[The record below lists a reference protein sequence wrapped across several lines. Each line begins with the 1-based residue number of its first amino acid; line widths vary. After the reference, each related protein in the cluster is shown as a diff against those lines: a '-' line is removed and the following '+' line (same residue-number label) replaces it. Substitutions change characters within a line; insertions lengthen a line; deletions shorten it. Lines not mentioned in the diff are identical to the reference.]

1 MLKQELGDRDKK
13 RKASVPLDSESR
25 RLASP
30 VRYLIQ
36 GKYMIAKML
45 EHWAKNTPE
54 KTALQV
60 KSIEGYKRISYLD
73 LWNLCLKVASQLR
86 SHGIDAGDHVALYGE
101 NSPYWAVSYIAIH
114 LLGGVVVPLDE
125 QLSAEAVL
133 HLLRFSDTSAV
144 IADENHF
151 RQLEPLIYNSD
162 SKFKQFSIESICGT
176 EQVTNGFKLR
186 EQTPD
191 DLMSIIFT
199 SGTTGTPKGVQ
210 LTCGNIMSNVEAVL
224 SQIKVSTKDN
234 ILNILPL
241 HHGFSCTAGLLTP
254 LTAGATVTFSHSLKS
269 TDLLSTMRETG
280 ITIFPGVPKLF
291 TLLDREIFRKVDS
304 LNLGPRMLFWVFYTL
319 SKWVREATRVRIGRL
334 LFKKIHSPFGDEFRF
349 FVSGGAKLDPEVSKR
364 FLNLGFLILE
374 GYGLTETSPVISMT
388 PPGRPKPGT
397 AGKPIPAV
405 EVRVDS
411 PGTEGI
417 GEICVRG
424 PNIMK
429 GYYKNEVATKESIRD
444 GWFHTGDLGMIDS
457 EGNIII
463 TGRAKEV
470 IVLPSGKNIY
480 PEDVEKHYENTP
492 LVKELCVLPSFGD
505 DASIKGLRMV
515 IVPDLKELSERGV
528 FNTRERIGSAVKLIG
543 ASLPSYM
550 RITELVLFYHELPRT
565 RLGKLRRSEI
575 ERLIKEQKS
584 ASPEERQAALSPED
598 KALIEAPPSVRFLK
612 RLQEIADVKG
622 PFSPSQDLLIDLG
635 LDSLTLVEIT
645 VLLEKEFGLYLK
657 EEEYSSIHTVGDI
670 LKRIKDASAK
680 SEGEEHELS
689 LKTLIEQPAEV
700 PLREVF
706 NLRRGLIKRLIMRII
721 RAVVFKIV
729 TVAFR
734 LKVEGVDKIPK
745 AGAVLL
751 CPNHQSYIDP
761 LLIFA
766 IVPGWLL
773 DRLMFVAF
781 GEFFRRAPLSWILR
795 PLRVVTTGTAR
806 TLGESLKLS
815 FEGLKSGMAVCIF
828 PEGGRTT
835 TGEIMQPRP
844 GPGILSVE
852 TKSQIVPIL
861 IQGAIDTLS
870 PIHPEFRFAKVSITV
885 GDPINPPEEGSR
897 SKELY
902 QEMVDKWKE
911 SLLELQTGR
920 IGN

>member
-1 MLKQELGDRDKK
+1 
-13 RKASVPLDSESR
+13 
-25 RLASP
+25 
-30 VRYLIQ
+30 
-36 GKYMIAKML
+36 MISTKL
-45 EHWAKNTPE
+45 EHWAKNAPE

-60 KSIEGYKRISYLD
+60 KSIEGYERISYLE

-86 SHGIDAGDHVALYGE
+86 SYGINVGDHVALYGE
-101 NSPYWAVSYIAIH
+101 NSPCWAVSYIAIH

-144 IADENHF
+144 IADENHC
-151 RQLEPLIYNSD
+151 RQLEPLIYDSD
-162 SKFKQFSIESICGT
+162 SKIKQFSIESVCGT
-176 EQVTNGFKLR
+176 EQVPNGFKPR

-254 LTAGATVTFSHSLKS
+254 LFAGATITFSRSLKS
-269 TDLLSTMRETG
+269 ADLLSTMRDTG

-291 TLLDREIFRKVDS
+291 TLLDRGIFKKVDS
-304 LNLGPRMLFWVFYTL
+304 LSLVPRMLFWVFYTL
-319 SKWVREATRVRIGRL
+319 SKWVREATGVRIGRL
-334 LFKKIHSPFGDEFRF
+334 LFRKIHRPFGDKLRF
-349 FVSGGAKLDPEVSKR
+349 FVSGGAKLDPEVSLR
-364 FLNLGFLILE
+364 FLNLGFLLLE
-374 GYGLTETSPVISMT
+374 GYGLTETSPVISIT
-388 PPGRPKPGT
+388 PPEYLKPGT
-397 AGKPIPAV
+397 AGKAIPAV

-411 PGTEGI
+411 PDTEGI

-429 GYYKNEVATKESIRD
+429 GYYKNDVATQEVLRD
-444 GWFHTGDLGMIDS
+444 GWFHTGDLGMVDS
-457 EGNIII
+457 ERNIVI

-480 PEDVEKHYENTP
+480 PEEVEKLYDNTP
-492 LVKELCVLPSFGD
+492 LARELCVLPSYAD
-505 DASIKGLRMV
+505 DNTVKGLRMV
-515 IVPDLKELSERGV
+515 VVPDLAELSERGV
-528 FNTRERIGSAVKLIG
+528 FNTRERVGSAIKLVG

-550 RITELVLFYHELPRT
+550 RITELVLFYGELPRT

-584 ASPEERQAALSPED
+584 ASPEEQQGALSPED

-635 LDSLTLVEIT
+635 LDSLTLVEMT
-645 VLLEKEFGLYLK
+645 MLLENEFGVALK
-657 EEEYSSIHTVGDI
+657 EEEYSSIHTVRDI
-670 LKRIKDASAK
+670 LKRIKDDSGK
-680 SEGEEHELS
+680 SEGEEQELS

-700 PLREVF
+700 PLRELF
-706 NLRRGLIKRLIMRII
+706 NLKRGLIKGLMMRIMQVFVSVI
-721 RAVVFKIV
+721 VAVVFRI
-729 TVAFR
+729 TVKG
-734 LKVEGVDKIPK
+734 LDKIPK
-745 AGAVLL
+745 TGAVLL

-761 LLIFA
+761 LIIFA
-766 IVPGWLL
+766 IMPGWLL

-781 GEFFRRAPLSWILR
+781 GEFFRRAPLAWIVR

-815 FEGLKSGMAVCIF
+815 YEGLKSGMAVCIF

-861 IQGAIDTLS
+861 IEGAINTLS
-870 PIHPEFRFAKVSITV
+870 PLHPEFRFARVSITV
-885 GDPINPPEEGSR
+885 GDAIDPPEGDNR

-902 QEMVDKWKE
+902 QEMVERWKE
-911 SLLELQTGR
+911 RLLELQSGKTG
-920 IGN
+920 NY

>member
-1 MLKQELGDRDKK
+1 MIEKK
-13 RKASVPLDSESR
+13 
-25 RLASP
+25 
-30 VRYLIQ
+30 
-36 GKYMIAKML
+36 L
-45 EHWAKNTPE
+45 EHWAEKEPR
-54 KTALQV
+54 KTALQI
-60 KSIEGYKRISYLD
+60 KHADAYHRITYPE
-73 LWNLCLKVASQLR
+73 LWNLCLKAASQLR
-86 SHGIDAGDHVALYGE
+86 DYGINAGDHVALYGE
-101 NSPYWAVSYIAIH
+101 NSPCWAVSYLAIH

-125 QLSAEAVL
+125 QLSAQTVL
-133 HLLRFSDTSAV
+133 RFLRFSDTSTI
-144 IADENHF
+144 IADENHCH
-151 RQLEPLIYNSD
+151 QLEPLINDSD
-162 SKFKQFSIESICGT
+162 PKIQQFSIESMCGT
-176 EQVTNGFKLR
+176 EQAPNGFKPH

-191 DLMSIIFT
+191 DPMSIIFT

-210 LTCGNIMSNVEAVL
+210 LTCGNVMSNVEAVL
-224 SQIKVSTKDN
+224 SQIEVSTKDN

-254 LTAGATVTFSHSLKS
+254 LFAGATVTFSQSLKS
-269 TDLLSTMRETG
+269 IDLLSTMRETG

-291 TLLDREIFRKVDS
+291 TLLDREIFKKVDS
-304 LNLGPRMLFWVFYTL
+304 LSLVPRMLFWVFYTL
-319 SKWVREATRVRIGRL
+319 SNWVREATGVRIGRL
-334 LFKKIHSPFGDEFRF
+334 LFKKIHRPFGDRLRF
-349 FVSGGAKLDPEVSKR
+349 FVSGGAKLDPEVSLR
-364 FLNLGFLILE
+364 FLNLGFLMLE
-374 GYGLTETSPVISMT
+374 GYGLTETSPVISIT
-388 PPGRPKPGT
+388 PPGRLKPGT
-397 AGKPIPAV
+397 AGNPIPAV

-411 PGTEGI
+411 PDTEGI

-429 GYYKNEVATKESIRD
+429 GYYKNDVATQEVIRD

-457 EGNIII
+457 DGNIVI

-492 LVKELCVLPSFGD
+492 LVKELCVLPSYAD
-505 DASIKGLRMV
+505 HDTVKGLRMV
-515 IVPDLKELSERGV
+515 VVPDLKELSERGV
-528 FNTRERIGSAVKLIG
+528 FNTRERIGSAIKLIG

-550 RITELVLFYHELPRT
+550 RITELVLFYGELPRT

-584 ASPEERQAALSPED
+584 ASPEEQQAAFSLED

-612 RLQEIADVKG
+612 RLQEIADLKG
-622 PFSPSQDLLIDLG
+622 PFSPRQDLLIDLG

-645 VLLEKEFGLYLK
+645 VLLENEFGVALK

-700 PLREVF
+700 PLRELF
-706 NLRRGLIKRLIMRII
+706 NLKRGLIKRLIMRII
-721 RAVVFKIV
+721 QAALSIIV
-729 TVAFR
+729 RVAFR
-734 LKVEGVDKIPK
+734 IKVKGIDKIPK

-766 IVPGWLL
+766 LLPAWLVN
-773 DRLMFVAF
+773 RLMFVAF
-781 GEFFRRAPLSWILR
+781 GEFFRRPPLSWIVR
-795 PLRVVTTGTAR
+795 PLRVVTTGSAR
-806 TLGESLKLS
+806 TLRESLKLS
-815 FEGLKSGMAVCIF
+815 YEALNLGMAVCIF

-835 TGEIMQPRP
+835 TGEIMPPRP

-861 IQGAIDTLS
+861 IEGAIETLS
-870 PIHPEFRFAKVSITV
+870 PLHPEFRFPKVSITV
-885 GDPINPPEEGSR
+885 GDAINPPEDGNR

-902 QEMVDKWKE
+902 QEMVDQWKE
-911 SLLELQTGR
+911 RLLELQTR
-920 IGN
+920 RTGN

>member
-1 MLKQELGDRDKK
+1 
-13 RKASVPLDSESR
+13 
-25 RLASP
+25 
-30 VRYLIQ
+30 
-36 GKYMIAKML
+36 MIAKKL
-45 EHWAKNTPE
+45 EHWAVEEPK
-54 KTALQV
+54 KIALQLRRGD
-60 KSIEGYKRISYLD
+60 GYERITYLE
-73 LWNLCLKVASQLR
+73 LWNLCIKVASQLSR
-86 SHGIDAGDHVALYGE
+86 FGINAGDHVALYGE
-101 NSPYWAVSYIAIH
+101 NSPCWAVCYLAIH

-125 QLSAEAVL
+125 QLSAQTVL
-133 HLLRFSDTSAV
+133 QFLRFSDTSTV
-144 IADENHF
+144 MADKNHCH
-151 RQLEPLIYNSD
+151 QLEPLIYDSD
-162 SKFKQFSIESICGT
+162 SKIQQFSIESICGT
-176 EQVTNGFKLR
+176 EQAPNGFEPH

-210 LTCGNIMSNVEAVL
+210 LTCGNIMTNVEAVL
-224 SQIKVSTKDN
+224 SQIKVSTNDN

-254 LTAGATVTFSHSLKS
+254 LTAGATVTFSQSLKS

-304 LNLGPRMLFWVFYTL
+304 LNLAPRILFWVFYTL
-319 SKWVREATRVRIGRL
+319 SKWVREATSVRIGRL

-349 FVSGGAKLDPEVSKR
+349 FVSGGAKLDPEVSKH

-411 PGTEGI
+411 PDTEGI

-429 GYYKNEVATKESIRD
+429 GYYKNEVATKEITRN
-444 GWFHTGDLGMIDS
+444 GWFHTGDLGMIDP

-492 LVKELCVLPSFGD
+492 LAKELCVLPSFGD

-515 IVPDLKELSERGV
+515 VVPDLKELSERGV

-575 ERLIKEQKS
+575 ERLIKEQIS
-584 ASPEERQAALSPED
+584 TTPVEQQVTLSPED
-598 KALIEAPPSVRFLK
+598 KALMESSSSVRFLK
-612 RLQEIADVKG
+612 RLKEIADVKG
-622 PFSPSQDLLIDLG
+622 PFSPGQDLLIDLG

-645 VLLEKEFGLYLK
+645 VLLEKEFGLNLK
-657 EEEYSSIHTVGDI
+657 EEEYPSIHTVGDI
-670 LKRIKDASAK
+670 LKRIKDAAFK
-680 SEGEEHELS
+680 SEAEEQEFS
-689 LKTLIEQPAEV
+689 LKTLIEQPAEL

-706 NLRRGLIKRLIMRII
+706 NLKRGLIKRLVMRTIQ
-721 RAVVFKIV
+721 AVVFNIV

-734 LKVEGVDKIPK
+734 VKVEGVDKIPK

-766 IVPGWLL
+766 IMPGWLL

-781 GEFFRRAPLSWILR
+781 GEFFRRTPLSWIVR

-815 FEGLKSGMAVCIF
+815 YEGLKSGMAVCIF

-870 PIHPEFRFAKVSITV
+870 PLHPEFRFAKVRVTV

-897 SKELY
+897 SKDLY
-902 QEMVDKWKE
+902 QEMVDKWRE
-911 SLLELQTGR
+911 SLLEIQTGR

>member
-1 MLKQELGDRDKK
+1 
-13 RKASVPLDSESR
+13 
-25 RLASP
+25 
-30 VRYLIQ
+30 
-36 GKYMIAKML
+36 MIAKKL
-45 EHWAKNTPE
+45 QHWALEQPKR
-54 KTALQV
+54 TALQLRRADGYERITY
-60 KSIEGYKRISYLD
+60 IE
-73 LWNLCLKVASQLR
+73 LWNLCLKAASQL
-86 SHGIDAGDHVALYGE
+86 SSYGINARDHVGLYGE
-101 NSPYWAVSYIAIH
+101 NSPRWAVSYLAIY

-125 QLSAEAVL
+125 QLGARDVL
-133 HLLRFSDTSAV
+133 HLLRFSDTRTV
-144 IADENHF
+144 IADENHC
-151 RQLEPLIYNSD
+151 RQLEPLIND
-162 SKFKQFSIESICGT
+162 SEIKQFSIESICGT
-176 EQVTNGFKLR
+176 EQVPNGFKPR

-210 LTCGNIMSNVEAVL
+210 LTRGNIMSNVEAVL

-254 LTAGATVTFSHSLKS
+254 LFAGATVTFSQSLKS
-269 TDLLSTMRETG
+269 TDLLDTMRTTG
-280 ITIFPGVPKLF
+280 VTIFPGVPKLF

-304 LNLGPRMLFWVFYTL
+304 LSLAPRMLFWVFYTL
-319 SKWVREATRVRIGRL
+319 SKWARETTRIRIGRL
-334 LFKKIHSPFGDEFRF
+334 LFKKIHSPFGDKLRF
-349 FVSGGAKLDPEVSKR
+349 FVSGGAKLDPEVSR
-364 FLNLGFLILE
+364 HFLNLGFLILE
-374 GYGLTETSPVISMT
+374 GYGLTETSPVISIT

-411 PGTEGI
+411 PDTEGI

-429 GYYKNEVATKESIRD
+429 GYYKNEVATEEVIRD

-457 EGNIII
+457 ERNIII

-492 LVKELCVLPSFGD
+492 LARELCVLPSYAN
-505 DASIKGLRMV
+505 DATVKGLRMV
-515 IVPDLKELSERGV
+515 VVPDLTELSERGV
-528 FNTRERIGSAVKLIG
+528 FNTRERIGSAINLLG

-550 RITELVLFYHELPRT
+550 RITELVLFYGELPRT

-575 ERLIKEQKS
+575 ERLVKEQKS
-584 ASPEERQAALSPED
+584 ASPAEQQAALSPED

-612 RLQEIADVKG
+612 RLQDIADVKG

-645 VLLEKEFGLYLK
+645 VLLENEFGVNLE

-670 LKRIKDASAK
+670 LKRINDASFK
-680 SEGEEHELS
+680 SEGERQELS
-689 LKTLIEQPAEV
+689 LKTLVEEPAEV

-721 RAVVFKIV
+721 QSVLSSIV

-734 LKVEGVDKIPK
+734 LKVKGLDKIPK

-766 IVPGWLL
+766 LMPGSLVN
-773 DRLMFVAF
+773 RMMFVAY
-781 GEFFRRAPLSWILR
+781 GEFFRRAPLSWIVR
-795 PLRVVTTGTAR
+795 PLRVVTTGSAR

-815 FEGLKSGMAVCIF
+815 YEGLKSGMAVCIF

-835 TGEIMQPRP
+835 TGEIMPPRP
-844 GPGILSVE
+844 GAGILSVE
-852 TKSQIVPIL
+852 TNSQIVPIL
-861 IQGAIDTLS
+861 IEGAINTLS
-870 PIHPEFRFAKVSITV
+870 PLHPEFRFARVSITV
-885 GDPINPPEEGSR
+885 GDAINPPEEDNR

-902 QEMVDKWKE
+902 QEMVEKWKE
-911 SLLELQTGR
+911 RLLELQSGRTG
-920 IGN
+920 N